1 MKISY
6 AICVCNESRELFSL
20 LSFLLKVIDEI
31 DNIHVV
37 VDTLHVT
44 DKVRKVLHH
53 FKNVKRITVFER
65 PFDKFYLNS
74 NYHLEIATGEYVFGL
89 DADEMPTE
97 ELIRNTKKIIQQS
110 NTDLIFVPRMN
121 VHPGITQEFINQ
133 SNGFFKLNEVEF
145 VNWPD
150 YQGKII
156 KKCEYIRYSNI
167 THCVAEGSQNK
178 VVLQPNPKLGMWHIK
193 SIEKQ
198 ESRWSHSDRY
208 ANVKPPDPSNLY
220 DELM

>member
-1 MKISY
+1 
-6 AICVCNESRELFSL
+6 
-20 LSFLLKVIDEI
+20 VIDQV

-37 VDTLHVT
+37 VDSLHVT
-44 DKVRKVLHH
+44 EKVRKVLRH
-53 FKNVKRITVFER
+53 FEYVKRITVFER
-65 PFDKFYLNS
+65 PFDNFYMNS
-74 NYHLEIATGEYVFGL
+74 NFHIDTATGDFIYCI

-97 ELIRNTKKIIQQS
+97 ELIKNIKKIVQQS

-121 VHPGITQEFINQ
+121 IHPGITQDFINQ

-150 YQGKII
+150 YQGRII
-156 KKCEYIRYSNI
+156 KKCEHIRFNDT
-167 THCVAEGSQNK
+167 THCVPVGSINK
-178 VVLQPNPKLGMWHIK
+178 IILQQNPKLGMWHIK

-198 ESRWSHSDRY
+198 ESRWSHEDQY
-208 ANVKPPDPSNLY
+208 AHVKPPDTTNLY